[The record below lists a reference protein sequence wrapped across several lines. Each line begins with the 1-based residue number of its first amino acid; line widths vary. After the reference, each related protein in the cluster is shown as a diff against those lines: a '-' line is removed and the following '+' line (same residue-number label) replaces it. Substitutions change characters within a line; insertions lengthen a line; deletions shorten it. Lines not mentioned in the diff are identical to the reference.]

1 MTEKENIAGTADII
15 IVGGGVAGLTAGI
28 YAGRGGQKTIIFEGD
43 FNSSTDLPG
52 GQLMLT
58 PEIDNFPGY
67 NGTGWDLIDKIREQ
81 AEGQVEEIFTDNVE
95 KFTFGK
101 EGELHQVHAANG
113 ETWEAKAVILATG
126 AVARRLNIEGED
138 RLFGKGVSSC
148 ATCDGAF
155 FKGQTV
161 AVVGGGDTAVEDAL
175 YLADIAEKV
184 YLIHRRDSLRT
195 DSPESRALAAKE
207 NVQFL
212 WNTKVLSVE
221 GEDKVASA
229 TIASTKNE
237 LAEGNVQA
245 TGEGILPLDG
255 LFVAIGHD
263 PASKLVHGHPI
274 DIEDSGYVIAKETE
288 TNIAGLFVAG
298 DVADSKYRQAITAA
312 ATGAQAAMNAIKYSK
327 VF

>member
-1 MTEKENIAGTADII
+1 MTEKQNIAGTADII

-28 YAGRGGQKTIIFEGD
+28 YAGRGGQKTVIFEGN
-43 FNSSTDLPG
+43 FNSSVDLPG

-58 PEIDNFPGY
+58 PEIENFPGY
-67 NGTGWDLIDKIREQ
+67 NGTGWDLIEKIREQ
-81 AEGQVEEIFTDNVE
+81 AENHVEEIFTENIE
-95 KFTFGK
+95 RFTFGNA
-101 EGELHQVHAANG
+101 GELHQVHVENG
-113 ETWEAKAVILATG
+113 EVWEAKAVILATG

-138 RLFGKGVSSC
+138 RLYGKGVSSC
-148 ATCDGAF
+148 ATCDGSF
-155 FKGQTV
+155 FKDQTV

-175 YLADIAEKV
+175 YLADIAKKV
-184 YLIHRRDSLRT
+184 YLIHRRDTLRT

-229 TIASTKNE
+229 TLASTV
-237 LAEGNVQA
+237 AEVVSGNVQA
-245 TGEGILPLDG
+245 TGEATLPLDG

-263 PASKLVHGHPI
+263 PASKLVHGHPV
-274 DIEDSGYVIAKETE
+274 EVENTGYILAKETE
-288 TNIAGLFVAG
+288 TNVPGLFVAG

-327 VF
+327 VS